1 VPRERFVEAN
11 PRIDVWELHRCGAL
25 MDGATTE
32 LRWGEHGGY
41 QLAARTPNLWL
52 GGTRVLVVWD
62 EPMPGVG
69 RPWLECPRC
78 NRRSR
83 HLYLRDPIACRRCH
97 GLRYVSEHQQQT
109 PGVGRV
115 ERLRRKLGDCDT
127 RPFAPLPS
135 RRRGRSR
142 AYHEKLL
149 AMIRAEEASLVEHL
163 GTIVRDLQ
171 RRIRVRKAKHQW

>member
-1 VPRERFVEAN
+1 
-11 PRIDVWELHRCGAL
+11 
-25 MDGATTE
+25 M
-32 LRWGEHGGY
+32 
-41 QLAARTPNLWL
+41 
-52 GGTRVLVVWD
+52 
-62 EPMPGVG
+62 
-69 RPWLECPRC
+69 
-78 NRRSR
+78 
-83 HLYLRDPIACRRCH
+83 
-97 GLRYVSEHQQQT
+97 SEHQQQT